1 MSTHLPPP
9 PISPGYPPQLGNAEH
24 EPARIPDT
32 VPERAE
38 AAGEP
43 RAGGSDFAQLSKQI
57 VAAGLMRRRTGYY
70 TVRITLVAA
79 LYAVGWAAFLL
90 LGESWWSL
98 AVAGYLALVFGQ
110 VALVAHDVAHRQVFR
125 RRRASERTGRIAGN
139 LGIGMGYG
147 WWQDKHTR
155 HHANPNHEELD
166 PDVLPDL
173 LVWNQDQAR
182 TVQGLPR
189 LIGRAQAFLFFP
201 LLALEGFNLHVSGVR
216 ALRNRSM
223 KRRGVEGTM
232 LFAHFGLYL
241 TALFL
246 VLPPGLAVIFLV
258 VHQSLFGLYLGSIF
272 APNHKGMPM
281 LKGKSRPDFLR
292 RQVLTS
298 RNVRGGRFTDI
309 ALGGLNHQIE
319 HHLFP
324 SMPSPQLRKAQPIV
338 RQYCAELG
346 VAYLETGLIAS
357 YRQAL
362 RSLHRAG
369 APLRATH
376 RSGRPCAES

>member
-1 MSTHLPPP
+1 MSAHRPTSIPPENP
-9 PISPGYPPQLGNAEH
+9 RPLDSAEH
-24 EPARIPDT
+24 PPSGTPHTVAAPAATATASRT
-32 VPERAE
+32 
-38 AAGEP
+38 
-43 RAGGSDFAQLSKQI
+43 GGSDFAQLSKQI
-57 VAAGLMRRRTGYY
+57 AAAGLMRRRTGYY
-70 TVRITLVAA
+70 TLRITLVAA
-79 LYAVGWAAFLL
+79 LYAVGWAVFLL

-110 VALVAHDVAHRQVFR
+110 VALMAHDVAHRQVFR
-125 RRRASERTGRIAGN
+125 RRRASERIGRLAGN

-166 PDVLPDL
+166 PDVTPDL
-173 LVWNQDQAR
+173 LVWSQAQAR
-182 TVQGLPR
+182 SARGLPR
-189 LIGRAQAFLFFP
+189 VIGRAQAFLFFP
-201 LLALEGFNLHVSGVR
+201 LLALEGFNLHVSGIR
-216 ALRNRSM
+216 ALRNRAV
-223 KRRGVEGTM
+223 KRRGVEGTL

-246 VLPPGLAVIFLV
+246 VLPPVLALTFLAV
-258 VHQSLFGLYLGSIF
+258 HQCLFGLYLGSIF
-272 APNHKGMPM
+272 APNHKGMPT
-281 LKGKSRPDFLR
+281 LKGGERPDFLR

-298 RNVRGGRFTDI
+298 RNVRGGWFTDI

-338 RQYCAELG
+338 RRYCAAMG
-346 VAYLETGLIAS
+346 VDYLETGLIAS

-362 RSLHRAG
+362 SSLHRAG
-369 APLRATH
+369 APLRTA
-376 RSGRPCAES
+376 RSG